1 MYDELGLRRERKSR
15 VGDVRKE
22 RTIKTSGHRR
32 TRTST
37 RPRSPFRGDE
47 IHLQILKVCLR
58 EGDRNGWNRWRRQN
72 ADFVPDLR
80 GIVLRD
86 AQLAKWNFAGAWL
99 DGADLMRANLG
110 GADLRG
116 TRLRN
121 AKLMSAVL
129 SRAKADKADF
139 SGANCRQASFEWA
152 SCAGADFRRAAFLAG
167 ANLTDADFRGAD
179 LDGATL
185 AAAMLRRTRLDGA
198 RLREADLSDAVLDA
212 TSLQGADLRGATIV
226 DAFVRRVRI
235 DEKTDQ
241 RGLFVD
247 AHFAWE
253 RRRGQRIL
261 VTEADDLRVAQ
272 FHNIVDEPGAVGK
285 LLAATTQRVVLLL
298 GRFTPTRKAVLN
310 ALARALRSR
319 GKIAIIFD
327 FPAPEQREISDTVRF
342 IAGMS
347 QFIVVDLTDASSV
360 PLELQATVPD
370 LMVPVLPIIQ
380 AGRREFAMFADLQR
394 RYFWVQ
400 PTLAYRSEAELVRN
414 VDHAVIALAEEAAQR
429 IKERR
434 ARSLAVVQLG
444 RRPRQK

>member
-1 MYDELGLRRERKSR
+1 MTAGSRRPRKSAR
-15 VGDVRKE
+15 
-22 RTIKTSGHRR
+22 S
-32 TRTST
+32 
-37 RPRSPFRGDE
+37 RSPFRGDE
-47 IHLQILKVCLR
+47 IHLQVLKICLR
-58 EGDRNGWNRWRRQN
+58 EADRNAWNRWRRDN
-72 ADFVPDLR
+72 ADVLPDLR
-80 GIVLRD
+80 GVVMRG
-86 AQLAKWNFAGAWL
+86 AQLARWNFAGARL
-99 DGADLMRANLG
+99 DGADLMHANLG
-110 GADLRG
+110 SADLRG
-116 TRLRN
+116 ARLRN
-121 AKLMSAVL
+121 AKLMRSAL
-129 SRAKADKADF
+129 SNAQAARADF

-152 SCAGADFRRAAFLAG
+152 TCTGADFRGAAFLAG
-167 ANLTDADFRGAD
+167 ANLTDADFRAAC

-185 AAAMLRRTRLDGA
+185 ASALLRRTRFDGA
-198 RLREADLSDAVLDA
+198 SLREADLTDAVLDG
-212 TSLQGADLRGATIV
+212 TSLKGADLRGATIV

-261 VTEADDLRVAQ
+261 ITEADDLRVAQ
-272 FHNIVDEPGAVGK
+272 FHNFVDEPGAVGK
-285 LLAATTQRVVLLL
+285 LLSATTQRVVLLL
-298 GRFTPTRKAVLN
+298 GRFTPTRKAVLT
-310 ALARALRSR
+310 ALARALRNR

-400 PTLAYRSEAELVRN
+400 PTLAYRSRAELVRH
-414 VDHAVIALAEEAAQR
+414 VDKAVIAPAEKAAQR

-434 ARSLAVVQLG
+434 ATSLAAVPLG
-444 RRPRQK
+444 RRARQK